1 MKSKKIFIRL
11 FVLTFMMTT
20 LTSLTNA
27 QSIEGDWYG
36 KASVMGTDL
45 RMNLHIKPTGKEY
58 TCTWDSPDQN
68 AMGLPATTTTFT
80 FPDFAFTYDEAG
92 LKYTGKVNPA
102 YTEIK
107 GTLFQA
113 GQTFEIIFGRKP
125 ITPAPVN
132 K

>member
-1 MKSKKIFIRL
+1 MKSMKIITRL
-11 FVLTFMMTT
+11 FILTFMMTT
-20 LTSLTNA
+20 FTSLTIA

-36 KASVMGTDL
+36 KASVQGTDL
-45 RMNLHIKPTGKEY
+45 RMNLHIKQSGKVY

-68 AMGLPATTTTFT
+68 AMGLPATTTTFIY
-80 FPDFAFTYDEAG
+80 PDFTFTYDEAG
-92 LKYTGKVNPA
+92 IKYTGKVDPA

-125 ITPAPVN
+125 ITPAPLN